1 MRIVM
6 NVIGTSSESVQI
18 VFEKLGGIVGIR
30 RFVSQLITM
39 REAFALMYVIDK
51 LARFSLTSWGAAS
64 QQAWKTNLNQRL
76 TGDLN
81 WLRMCN
87 LIPES
92 KRAIWNTVLVLLEQR
107 YIFWGQRTEGA
118 CITTKRKRERNL
130 TARSNTTATGAGAA
144 AVVDAILCSYA
155 ADVCDVQKWKLPRV
169 NTFFAKRMPIEVCPS
184 MTDDT
189 QDVSSK
195 QFL

>member
-6 NVIGTSSESVQI
+6 DVIGASTEGVQI

-30 RFVSQLITM
+30 RFVSQLNTM
-39 REAFALMYVIDK
+39 REAFTLMYVIDK

-81 WLRMCN
+81 WLRTCN
-87 LIPES
+87 LIPED

-107 YIFWGQRTEGA
+107 YIFCEQQAEGGISSTERKRQRHL
-118 CITTKRKRERNL
+118 TTKLN
-130 TARSNTTATGAGAA
+130 ATTAA
-144 AVVDAILCSYA
+144 VDAILCNCA
-155 ADVCDVQKWKLPRV
+155 ADVCDVQKWKLPRI
-169 NTFFAKRMPIEVCPS
+169 NTFAAKRMPIEVCPL

-189 QDVSSK
+189 HDV
-195 QFL
+195 